1 MKRLPHKFL
10 LFPFIGLFF
19 VFGCSS
25 VQTSDATTESS
36 PTAPE
41 TTQTILAADSIV
53 RYYKIDSSA
62 YITQQQHKFI
72 PSAGRLEV
80 NSVEPTGQYQYRLE
94 QNQFTSPQKA
104 SKELSDLPAS
114 FFNQALA
121 TAVFYSLCAGGSL
134 LDTGT
139 MPSGEPLKIQGQW
152 YTPLTPSWPKG
163 QLTVTLLRNQ
173 SSSAIEW
180 VKISDSST
188 GLEWMARNYN
198 LRYNSDL
205 KTRIPRT
212 VDVFDIREG
221 IASKSLIVKF
231 EYKDVRLVNKV

>member
-1 MKRLPHKFL
+1 MKRLTHKFF
-10 LFPFIGLFF
+10 LFPLMGLF
-19 VFGCSS
+19 VIFGCHT
-25 VQTSDATTESS
+25 VQTSDTTTKT
-36 PTAPE
+36 PPAAPE
-41 TTQTILAADSIV
+41 SKQSILTADSIV

-62 YITQQQHKFI
+62 YITQQQHTFI

-80 NSVEPTGQYQYRLE
+80 NSVEPTGQYQYKLE

-134 LDTGT
+134 LDAGT
-139 MPSGEPLKIQGQW
+139 MPSGEPVKIQGQW
-152 YTPLTPSWPKG
+152 YIPLTPLWPKG

-173 SSSAIEW
+173 NSSAIEW
-180 VKISDSST
+180 VKIADSST

-212 VDVFDIREG
+212 VDVFDVREG

-231 EYKDVRLVNKV
+231 EYKDIRFINGV